1 MGGLGGVEVAE
12 DEDVG
17 ILVETGIRL
26 KAGFGVQT
34 TAEDAEIMPEEAYAI
49 LEPGAGKVMLEVM
62 GTTAG
67 HGLHGTVVLA
77 GLRPADR
84 EMVGVELVV
93 ALTMA
98 RGAYNDAFAALLAF
112 ADIIERSAY
121 RFEALN
127 GFEIG
132 YRFGVRGSVGRK
144 RPKIAN
150 CGCYTVFYDV
160 FEVSGHSL

>member
-1 MGGLGGVEVAE
+1 MGGVEVAE
-12 DEDVG
+12 DSDIG
-17 ILVETGIRL
+17 IVVETGIRL
-26 KAGFGVQT
+26 KAGFGVQA
-34 TAEDAEIMPEEAYAI
+34 TAEDSEIVPKEADAVF
-49 LEPGAGKVMLEVM
+49 EAGTGKVVLKVM
-62 GTTAG
+62 GTTTG
-67 HGLHGTVVLA
+67 NGLHGTVVLA
-77 GLRPADR
+77 GLRPASR
-84 EMVGVELVV
+84 EMIGVEFVV
-93 ALTMA
+93 ALTVT

-112 ADIIERSAY
+112 ADIIERSTY

-132 YRFGVRGSVGRK
+132 YRLGVRGSVGRK